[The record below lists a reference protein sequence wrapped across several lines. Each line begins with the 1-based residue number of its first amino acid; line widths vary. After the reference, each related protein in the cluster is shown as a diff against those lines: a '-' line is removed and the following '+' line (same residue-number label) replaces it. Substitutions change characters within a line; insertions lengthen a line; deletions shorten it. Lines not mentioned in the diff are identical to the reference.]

1 MDALFAAITQGLAYA
16 ALALGIFLTLKIF
29 NIPDITTDGSYTL
42 GVPSRLLHCRH
53 MCRWCG
59 CFQWLLQEVHW
70 QVLPQESFI
79 HD

>member
-42 GVPSRLLHCRH
+42 GGAITAVALSAHVPTV
-53 MCRWCG
+53 
-59 CFQWLLQEVHW
+59 QQ
-70 QVLPQESFI
+70 P
-79 HD
+79 